1 MTALGRRAPALTG
14 ALSWLTSP
22 KALEGLR
29 LQAFLV
35 PIGIVFAVL
44 FAIPLAQ
51 SLYFSVTDFNG
62 YSLDVNFVGLEN
74 YRKIFTDP
82 SMLAGL
88 GFTLMFAIGSTVI
101 VTVLAIP
108 LAVLLNKRFFGRN
121 VVRAVFF
128 FPAIPSIA
136 ILGLVWGFILSPL
149 GSGAINWTLDAI
161 GGLGP
166 VPWLSNGTLAQ
177 LSVIMVAVWSSTGW
191 HAILYLAYLQSI
203 PGDYYE
209 AARVDGASPRQAFFR
224 ITLPLLAPA
233 VTVSTLLLMTG
244 GLKVYDLPYTL
255 TKGGPGYA
263 TFTITQSIIQSG
275 IAQAKFGQASA
286 LAVVFMLVVGAIVAA
301 QLIVSR
307 RFEGRLS

>member
-1 MTALGRRAPALTG
+1 MTAFGTRAPAATG
-14 ALSWLTSP
+14 ALSWLISP
-22 KALEGLR
+22 KRLEGLR

-51 SLYFSVTDFNG
+51 SFYFSVTDFNG
-62 YSLDVNFVGLEN
+62 YSTDVNFVGLEN
-74 YRKIFTDP
+74 YQRIFSDP
-82 SMLAGL
+82 AMLAGL
-88 GFTLMFAIGSTVI
+88 GFTLLYAIGTTVI
-101 VTVLAIP
+101 VTMLAIP
-108 LAVLLNKRFFGRN
+108 LAVLLNRRFFGRN

-149 GSGAINWTLDAI
+149 GSGAINSLL
-161 GGLGP
+161 GELGP
-166 VPWLSNGTLAQ
+166 VPWLSDSTLAQ

-203 PGDYYE
+203 PDDYYE
-209 AARVDGASPRQAFFR
+209 AARVDGASPRQSFFS

-233 VTVSTLLLMTG
+233 VTISSLLLMTG

-286 LAVVFMLVVGAIVAA
+286 LAMVFMLVVGAIVAV
-301 QLIVSR
+301 QLVLSSR
-307 RFEGRLS
+307 LEGRLS

>member
-1 MTALGRRAPALTG
+1 MTAFGTRAPAATG

-22 KALEGLR
+22 KKLEGLR

-51 SLYFSVTDFNG
+51 SFYFSVTDFNG
-62 YSLDVNFVGLEN
+62 YSTDVNFVGLEN
-74 YRKIFTDP
+74 YRKIFADP

-88 GFTLMFAIGSTVI
+88 GFTLLYAIGTTVI
-101 VTVLAIP
+101 ITVLAIP
-108 LAVLLNKRFFGRN
+108 LAVLLNRRFFGRN

-149 GSGAINWTLDAI
+149 GSGAINSLLGD
-161 GGLGP
+161 LGP
-166 VPWLSNGTLAQ
+166 VPWLSDSTLAQ

-203 PGDYYE
+203 PDDYYE
-209 AARVDGASPRQAFFR
+209 AARVDGASPRQSFFS

-233 VTVSTLLLMTG
+233 VTISSLLLMTG

-286 LAVVFMLVVGAIVAA
+286 LAVVFMLVVGAIVAV
-301 QLIVSR
+301 QLVLSSR
-307 RFEGRLS
+307 LEGRLS

>member
-1 MTALGRRAPALTG
+1 MTAFGTRAPAATG

-22 KALEGLR
+22 KKLEGLR

-51 SLYFSVTDFNG
+51 SFYFSVTDFNG
-62 YSLDVNFVGLEN
+62 YSTDVDFVGLEN
-74 YRKIFTDP
+74 YRKIFSDP
-82 SMLAGL
+82 AMLAGL
-88 GFTLMFAIGSTVI
+88 GFTLLYAIGTTVI
-101 VTVLAIP
+101 VTLLAIP
-108 LAVLLNKRFFGRN
+108 LAVLLNRRFFGRN

-149 GSGAINWTLDAI
+149 GSGAINSLL
-161 GGLGP
+161 GELGP
-166 VPWLSNGTLAQ
+166 VPWLSDSTLAQ

-203 PGDYYE
+203 PDDYYE
-209 AARVDGASPRQAFFR
+209 AARVDGASPRQSFFS

-233 VTVSTLLLMTG
+233 VTISSLLLMTG

-286 LAVVFMLVVGAIVAA
+286 LAVVFMLVVGAIVAV
-301 QLIVSR
+301 QLVLSSR
-307 RFEGRLS
+307 LEGRLS